1 MADQQEEHQ
10 RETEGLLENIR
21 ELRREL
27 QCQSMIIDSFVPP
40 EFQVRISDMSTF

>member
-1 MADQQEEHQ
+1 MADQQQEHQ

-27 QCQSMIIDSFVPP
+27 QLQAMIIDSFIPI
-40 EFQVRISDMSTF
+40 EFQVILC